1 MEKQKSQS
9 GYTLIEAI
17 MFIGVIA
24 MLAIAVINLIN
35 SMLDKYRISRVTQ
48 QIVDLQKNIDFRFSA
63 AENFGDLESK
73 LLTGESIVPGDMVG
87 GNKIYHAYKGEVTI
101 KSAQQDSVYEVTF
114 KDLPYNACTELAMI
128 DWMTGYNSHLV
139 HIKVNSKYFT
149 WQGKNDQAADGIR
162 QCHHRLSGQ
171 PQQRHNLAVSVGLR
185 HAVKNWVQSDFLLE
199 ENC

>member
-63 AENFGDLESK
+63 AENFGDR
-73 LLTGESIVPGDMVG
+73 
-87 GNKIYHAYKGEVTI
+87 
-101 KSAQQDSVYEVTF
+101 KSVV
-114 KDLPYNACTELAMI
+114 
-128 DWMTGYNSHLV
+128 
-139 HIKVNSKYFT
+139 
-149 WQGKNDQAADGIR
+149 
-162 QCHHRLSGQ
+162 
-171 PQQRHNLAVSVGLR
+171 
-185 HAVKNWVQSDFLLE
+185 
-199 ENC
+199 

>member
-1 MEKQKSQS
+1 MEEQKSQS

-73 LLTGESIVPGDMVG
+73 LLTV
-87 GNKIYHAYKGEVTI
+87 
-101 KSAQQDSVYEVTF
+101 
-114 KDLPYNACTELAMI
+114 
-128 DWMTGYNSHLV
+128 
-139 HIKVNSKYFT
+139 
-149 WQGKNDQAADGIR
+149 
-162 QCHHRLSGQ
+162 
-171 PQQRHNLAVSVGLR
+171 
-185 HAVKNWVQSDFLLE
+185 
-199 ENC
+199 

>member
-1 MEKQKSQS
+1 MEVFRK
-9 GYTLIEAI
+9 
-17 MFIGVIA
+17 GVSYGRA
-24 MLAIAVINLIN
+24 EVAVNLIN

-149 WQGKNDQAADGIR
+149 WQGKNATKLPMEYDNAITACQDNRNNVITW
-162 QCHHRLSGQ
+162 QFQ
-171 PQQRHNLAVSVGLR
+171 
-185 HAVKNWVQSDFLLE
+185 
-199 ENC
+199 